1 MHGSLKAIAF
11 VVLALLVI
19 AALYAGYMSL
29 ANWHG
34 IGV

>member
-1 MHGSLKAIAF
+1 MHGSLKAIAIA
-11 VVLALLVI
+11 VLVLMLV
-19 AALYAGYMSL
+19 AALYAGFMSL